1 MPPFSQ
7 ANSRYDLFSPDKTYC
22 ITMKCI
28 EPERW
33 DKNRNRLWIRQM
45 EEIYNAKTVILKHNM
60 RNSETIANVS
70 TCFDHRL
77 EVTPIQTS
85 VIPNKN
91 ITGPVCYHYH
101 NIHEL
106 DEDMLARAAILKY
119 FHESHQPVLILLP
132 NTFASDDTYSF
143 YVKLQKYFSTDR
155 NIVYLPEDGA
165 KNKLKVTDYEKYMR
179 QMKEYLEE
187 PKGIL
192 VTNIYLFHGAQA
204 RNKIILA
211 DVRDKVQYEN
221 LRNTIMRTMSF
232 AIIIHIRDIKHSVPG
247 LARDHD
253 LHQFLP
259 PEDTEQLFCNS
270 KTYYHRR
277 CSLPPTVINIT
288 PPAMETKVKRNLRK
302 LRKTYTLQFVLMF
315 LFVMFLMYFIK
326 EDQWLQQDSRRDRL
340 KSTEIKTTQPPYSY
354 QKPFL
359 ISRKVSKFTM
369 FPPLNHLYEEPEF
382 PVLQKSATP
391 YHYNQWLNQ
400 DFWRKGLKITEIKT
414 TQPPSSHQK
423 TLQPFLIRSGQTKF
437 KLSKFNMFP
446 PLNHLYTEPKFPNP
460 PKFTMFPPLNHYY
473 EEPKFPMPPKLE
485 RYPTTL
491 NHFDKEPKFPMLH
504 NMFGVEHRAKTSK
517 SLGSG
522 LNTDLRLAGHA
533 IRHPELPLSK
543 VILWKPLHGHRGR
556 ERPRATFVDN
566 QLIDSGVVTTICN
579 LLICNYLQARDPQA
593 GQNGVEKFDPGSSG
607 SSR

>member
-1 MPPFSQ
+1 MGHHKKELAHLNFEFRDKGEVCSVLLNNFLKHYNYDHIFVDEMPPFSK
-7 ANSRYDLFSPDKTYC
+7 ANSQYELFSPDKTYC

-33 DKNRNRLWIRQM
+33 DKNMNKSWIRQM
-45 EEIYNAKTVILKHNM
+45 EERYNAKTVILKHNM

-192 VTNIYLFHGAQA
+192 VTNICLFHGAQA
-204 RNKIILA
+204 RNTIILA

-232 AIIIHIRDIKHSVPG
+232 AIIIHIRDIRNSIPG
-247 LARDHD
+247 LVRDHD

-259 PEDTEQLFCNS
+259 PEDTEQLFCNNKS
-270 KTYYHRR
+270 YNHRR
-277 CSLPPTVINIT
+277 CSLPPTVINNT
-288 PPAMETKVKRNLRK
+288 PPAMETKVKPNLRK
-302 LRKTYTLQFVLMF
+302 LRKLCWKTFTLQLVLMF
-315 LFVMFLMYFIK
+315 LFVMFLMYFIQG
-326 EDQWLQQDSRRDRL
+326 DQWLQHDSRRVEL
-340 KSTEIKTTQPPYSY
+340 KTPKIITTTTPSVPIKNILSLDQA
-354 QKPFL
+354 L
-359 ISRKVSKFTM
+359 DILREWRSRVDKITKDTM
-369 FPPLNHLYEEPEF
+369 WPPLNN
-382 PVLQKSATP
+382 VK
-391 YHYNQWLNQ
+391 
-400 DFWRKGLKITEIKT
+400 
-414 TQPPSSHQK
+414 
-423 TLQPFLIRSGQTKF
+423 
-437 KLSKFNMFP
+437 
-446 PLNHLYTEPKFPNP
+446 
-460 PKFTMFPPLNHYY
+460 
-473 EEPKFPMPPKLE
+473 
-485 RYPTTL
+485 
-491 NHFDKEPKFPMLH
+491 DKEKEL
-504 NMFGVEHRAKTSK
+504 EY
-517 SLGSG
+517 SLG
-522 LNTDLRLAGHA
+522 
-533 IRHPELPLSK
+533 
-543 VILWKPLHGHRGR
+543 
-556 ERPRATFVDN
+556 
-566 QLIDSGVVTTICN
+566 
-579 LLICNYLQARDPQA
+579 
-593 GQNGVEKFDPGSSG
+593 
-607 SSR
+607 